1 MKGERISLGGPFRR
15 RSARGLENPAVN
27 ECPAELITSLSF
39 PRPSRG
45 VFHIEKL
52 GPKKQRQS
60 GLTLFPLSFPK
71 KDDIRS
77 STAWSTTDEPHML
90 NGSIAS
96 QCWLIR
102 ATMAGLGGDTERERE
117 REREL
122 FAVAEPTM
130 RWKVARSRGSAKY
143 TRSRVMVELDIW
155 TLRAVEEIH
164 GGEESICGHTNAGR
178 FFGRYRC

>member
-1 MKGERISLGGPFRR
+1 MCFQTISPRCQWENPKRVVTCVGPHVFQSKKFVTPVISKRTSALQELRQGSGMKGERISLGGPFRR

-77 STAWSTTDEPHML
+77 SPAWSTTDEPHML

-117 REREL
+117 RERESYL
-122 FAVAEPTM
+122 
-130 RWKVARSRGSAKY
+130 
-143 TRSRVMVELDIW
+143 L
-155 TLRAVEEIH
+155 
-164 GGEESICGHTNAGR
+164 
-178 FFGRYRC
+178 